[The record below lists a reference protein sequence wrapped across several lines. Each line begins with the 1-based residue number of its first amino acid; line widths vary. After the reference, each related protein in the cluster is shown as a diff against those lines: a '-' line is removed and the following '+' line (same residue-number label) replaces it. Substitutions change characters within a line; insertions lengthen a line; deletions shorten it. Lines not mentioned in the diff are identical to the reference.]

1 MYVVLIGWLY
11 VVLMFAVAQETL
23 VRGMLVLFFLG
34 LLPVLFLGWLGRS
47 RRRRRNEETGT

>member
-1 MYVVLIGWLY
+1 MYLVLIGWLY

-47 RRRRRNEETGT
+47 RRRRNEETGT